1 MAGLNLDLDP
11 VLMNPVRCTA
21 GTHFARRQAGV
32 ISTRPETYSMV
43 AKIAFAAAAIL
54 VVTPAAVT
62 VFMPERA
69 PPAPVRSV
77 DLSDPILGFSQ
88 TGDRIEVRLRPAA
101 NEVGRNDHRKVV
113 VRNAQGI
120 EKDIPLAPGQTI
132 ASAELPPALAG
143 AGSLTIRVE

>member
-1 MAGLNLDLDP
+1 
-11 VLMNPVRCTA
+11 
-21 GTHFARRQAGV
+21 
-32 ISTRPETYSMV
+32 MV
-43 AKIAFAAAAIL
+43 AKITFAAAAIL

-101 NEVGRNDHRKVV
+101 NETERNGHRKLI
-113 VRNAQGI
+113 VRNAHGA
-120 EKDIPLAPGQTI
+120 EKGVPLAPGQTVV
-132 ASAELPPALAG
+132 STELPAALA
-143 AGSLTIRVE
+143 AADDLTIRVE